1 MSVKATSHISGLW
14 TETSRLVENAIFS
27 VSKLKNSTNEEKKNV
42 HTQFYRFKTRG
53 YPSRTIRSVIS
64 GTEIRTVIMTK
75 SAVLRP

>member
-1 MSVKATSHISGLW
+1 MFPVACKEFFWLDNLMFFAMSVKATSHISGLW

-53 YPSRTIRSVIS
+53 
-64 GTEIRTVIMTK
+64 
-75 SAVLRP
+75 